1 MVNGAPSP
9 SARNAVLIRLD
20 YNLALGMLRGGLSV
34 KQKVFRIEQM
44 FAGRAAQ
51 AHAPQR
57 HVDELK
63 TLRAA
68 SERRDDGT
76 IDALKHE
83 LAAMRDTAAR
93 NSRDLN
99 RLIHDGDER
108 RMLRAADELRASV
121 DGMDLATQK
130 ILSAVELIED
140 NARALSASLK
150 SDYERG
156 LAQDIQDHIVRIY
169 EACNFQDL
177 TGQRINN
184 VLAIMTMIE
193 DRIASIAGHSGAVS
207 GASQPPGKATT
218 AAGNALLN
226 GPKLDDD
233 SGHASQTD
241 IDAMFG

>member
-1 MVNGAPSP
+1 
-9 SARNAVLIRLD
+9 
-20 YNLALGMLRGGLSV
+20 MLRGDVGV
-34 KQKVFRIEQM
+34 RQKVFRIEQL
-44 FAGRAAQ
+44 FAGHAAPARA
-51 AHAPQR
+51 PLR

-63 TLRAA
+63 ALRTTP
-68 SERRDDGT
+68 ERRDDG
-76 IDALKHE
+76 AAEVLRHE
-83 LAAMRDTAAR
+83 LAAMRETVAR